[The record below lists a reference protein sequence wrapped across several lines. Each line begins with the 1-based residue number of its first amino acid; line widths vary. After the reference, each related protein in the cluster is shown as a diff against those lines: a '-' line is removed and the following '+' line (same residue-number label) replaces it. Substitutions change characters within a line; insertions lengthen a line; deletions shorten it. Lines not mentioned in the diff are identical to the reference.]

1 MAALPIKVHNFL
13 QEVQDIEN
21 PTDAEKHRAMELLS
35 ETLRH
40 RNMKLCRA
48 KEDLASI
55 ARKLKALHVELED
68 MNRRLE
74 LTIKAGS
81 GSQSIH

>member
-13 QEVQDIEN
+13 QEVRDIEN
-21 PTDAEKHRAMELLS
+21 PTDTEKSRALELLA
-35 ETLRH
+35 EAMRH

-55 ARKLKALHVELED
+55 AQKLKALHTELED

-74 LTIKAGS
+74 LTIKSGS
-81 GSQSIH
+81 GSQSVH